1 MDNGVMD
8 TGTGLWKDDQIV
20 FRDEILTGY
29 TEYKNK
35 LDTELKANAEGFV
48 RIGYLLKVARDTN
61 ILADSGYKNV
71 AEFAQAEYG
80 LTKDIVSRYI
90 AINDKYAE
98 NGYSDKLQSKYEGF
112 GVAKLQEMLTLPDA
126 IIEEIEPT
134 LTKREI
140 VEIKKEVAA
149 EEAITPIEVAIE
161 AADPKVI
168 QEEKEL
174 TLTQRIWKDIIKSLW
189 DKYNVKDKNTTLH
202 KIITTEYPFVTD
214 DSFTK
219 PLESAFYELIAPSG
233 TATLWARIPGVGRY
247 MVTVKGLDEPINM
260 VNARDGSKIN
270 TSFADAVRDIADIF
284 DGECT
289 PESWERVYGLPN
301 PQYEEKKDE
310 QGRTTERCR
319 DENEKS
325 DSGNTESGRRGNSGG
340 MQAAS
345 QAPGTESR
353 KQGDG
358 GNDRTGETVQEAE
371 KDSGRDDIRNESV
384 SEKETEEGGKDIH
397 TASVSENND
406 DVQGVEH
413 ADVSSVEDFMPKPG
427 SWTYDKPKK
436 ENAEGKPK
444 VAPVQPK
451 QLGSIDIGDKVVNV
465 ETGETGTM
473 VGICAGDYKIVIDN
487 GGITLVAKDS
497 IRWTKHIEEAAEEAE
512 KGNGGKTNDNDSKD
526 RAAEETRIEAV
537 NTIRDKAETISTIC
551 MELAHRDY
559 GTDDI
564 TKSFEAILEMAEKI
578 KQTVRKCI
586 ESEGAGED
594 GND

>member
-8 TGTGLWKDDQIV
+8 TGTGIWKDDQIV
-20 FRDEILTGY
+20 FKDEILTGY
-29 TEYKNK
+29 TEYKNM

-161 AADPKVI
+161 AADPKAI

-219 PLESAFYELIAPSG
+219 PLESALYELIAPSG
-233 TATLWARIPGVGRY
+233 TATLWARILGVGRY

-301 PQYEEKKDE
+301 PQYEEKKDVHE
-310 QGRTTERCR
+310 ASAQPNNMDIQPDDGHDKDNAGE
-319 DENEKS
+319 
-325 DSGNTESGRRGNSGG
+325 
-340 MQAAS
+340 AAPI
-345 QAPGTESR
+345 QPE
-353 KQGDG
+353 
-358 GNDRTGETVQEAE
+358 
-371 KDSGRDDIRNESV
+371 
-384 SEKETEEGGKDIH
+384 
-397 TASVSENND
+397 
-406 DVQGVEH
+406 
-413 ADVSSVEDFMPKPG
+413 EDFMPKPG
-427 SWTYDKPKK
+427 SWTYDKPKE
-436 ENAEGKPK
+436 ENANNLQEIENAATKKYQDEIKAYKERTGWDPNDENWTQEKGKEYEEKEK
-444 VAPVQPK
+444 VAPVQLK
-451 QLGSIDIGDKVVNV
+451 QLGHLDIGDKVVSTVN
-465 ETGETGTM
+465 GETGTM
-473 VGICAGDYKIVIDN
+473 VGICAGDYKIAIDN
-487 GGITLVAKDS
+487 GGVTLVPEDS
-497 IRWTKHIEEAAEEAE
+497 TRWAKHIEEAAEEAKKE
-512 KGNGGKTNDNDSKD
+512 TEVKTDDNDSED
-526 RAAEETRIEAV
+526 RAAEGEKLKTAV
-537 NTIRDKAETISTIC
+537 EIIRDKLETISTIC
-551 MELAHRDY
+551 LELKCQDY
-559 GTDDI
+559 SADDI
-564 TKSFEAILEMAEKI
+564 AKSFEGIADIAEKI
-578 KQTVRKCI
+578 KQTAKDYLN
-586 ESEGAGED
+586 SEGAGKD